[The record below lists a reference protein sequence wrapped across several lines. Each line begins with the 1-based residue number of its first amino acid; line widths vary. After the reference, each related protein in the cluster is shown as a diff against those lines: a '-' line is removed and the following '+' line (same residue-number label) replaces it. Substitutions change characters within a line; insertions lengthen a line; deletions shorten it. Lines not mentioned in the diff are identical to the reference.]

1 MYSPHRSKDS
11 QRSSKFTAH
20 AAVQLQRRHN
30 NSTSSHYDGGQLLEN
45 LGHKDSV
52 QLERLVHETFPTM
65 YGMYLLRKEEM
76 RYGDKELILY
86 HVTSMSRA
94 LESLTNGLDWRRTR
108 RSKFGCG
115 VLFSDDADYSN
126 YYADH
131 FTKEESCVIIVCAVL
146 VNKTQQESGNRN
158 LIVPT
163 GGADTTL
170 SSNDRV
176 YVKYNDYDFYPLYL
190 MYYRRTPEHL
200 NKSKYFRNNSHN
212 QWQQN
217 NRVVQ
222 QQKLKQQQSLNS
234 QRERDQAER
243 LQQERLQQEREQ
255 AQRQQE
261 LRVEHQQELRVERH
275 QAQKSLVAC
284 RRAAVQQEQ
293 HNNRVMHQQQQKKQQ
308 QELKAQRERDQ
319 TERLQQEQEQAQ
331 RQQEREQVQR
341 QQEREQAQRQQER
354 EQAQRQQEL
363 RVERQHAQ
371 KSLVACRRAAVQQEQ
386 HNNRVMHQQQQKKQQ
401 QELKAQRRRD
411 QTERLQQEREQAQ
424 RQQERG
430 QEWRESVCQGQEPH
444 ERRRLER
451 DQEQLYSR
459 KLTADG
465 SICSVHRH
473 RFCMTNTMYHSCS
486 SIRKSS
492 GASEF
497 TRHAAPCYSERISP
511 FMHHHI
517 FTDPGRPLLNELNSN
532 AYNDVEQLVKST
544 FPNCNIDQIR
554 LVHAPQM
561 NGMYMLRH
569 EEMKLTLGQ
578 NVQEKLLFHVTTKS
592 RAMESLK
599 SGLDWRCTKRKKFGY
614 GVFFSDDAD
623 YANYY
628 ADKRTTEKTR
638 VIMIC
643 NVLVSETYVVPKKRN
658 VNSFDQGVV
667 PPSRVYVKYNDND
680 FYPLY
685 FVYYQQR
692 PEHMTKSKY
701 FHVNTRQAMD
711 RQDYL
716 DDKGY
721 HKGQNICYHGEND
734 DYSNKLNGVDIYEYL
749 DSKGIYDY
757 DYDTPE
763 EICYDDENDD
773 YSNELRGDDLHDYLE
788 AKGYYDRHKDDTF
801 EQNTYDN
808 DENDDIIN

>member
-52 QLERLVHETFPTM
+52 QLERLVHETFPTCNADLIHVVNDPQM

-222 QQKLKQQQSLNS
+222 QQ
-234 QRERDQAER
+234 
-243 LQQERLQQEREQ
+243 
-255 AQRQQE
+255 
-261 LRVEHQQELRVERH
+261 
-275 QAQKSLVAC
+275 
-284 RRAAVQQEQ
+284 
-293 HNNRVMHQQQQKKQQ
+293 QQ